1 MGVISFFERQNL
13 SAQEAETV
21 EVFSAIHSMGADNFL
36 DVVFKVDA
44 LNATGGTP
52 SFFWKVYTGNDQQNW
67 VELTDISDGTTSTG
81 ETRKIGAVRGAYLK
95 VACALNQAGAVPADV
110 GFVTFEVTGNV
121 LRSSG

>member
-1 MGVISFFERQNL
+1 MGVIRFFECQNL
-13 SAQEAETV
+13 SAQESETV

-36 DVVFKVDA
+36 DVVFKVYA

-67 VELTDISDGTTSTG
+67 VELTDFTDGAPGTG

-95 VACALNQAGAVPADV
+95 VACYLNQAGMVPEDV

-121 LRSSG
+121 LRSSA

>member
-1 MGVISFFERQNL
+1 MGVIKFFERQNL
-13 SAQEAETV
+13 SAQEGETV
-21 EVFSAIHSMGADNFL
+21 EVVSAIHSMGADNFL

-52 SFFWKVYTGNDQQNW
+52 NFFWKVYTGNDQQNW
-67 VELTDISDGTTSTG
+67 VELTDFTDGAPGLG

-95 VACALNQAGAVPADV
+95 VACCLNQAGMVPEDV

-121 LRSSG
+121 LRSST

>member
-1 MGVISFFERQNL
+1 MGVIRFFERQNL

-21 EVFSAIHSMGADNFL
+21 VLNSATHLMGADNFL

-52 SFFWKVYTGNDQQNW
+52 TFGWKVFTGNDEQNW
-67 VELTDISDGTTSTG
+67 VELTDFTDSTTSTG

-95 VACALNQAGAVPADV
+95 VACYLVQAGMVLEDV

-121 LRSSG
+121 LRSSS